1 MPLLLLPI
9 PVAVAVTVS
18 RRHLFDLDA
27 VVNRS
32 IVYGGLTAGVIV
44 TYALVV
50 PCSADSFRAMRRSPW
65 PSCQQ
70 ARWLSLRSRFMN
82 ASSAG

>member
-9 PVAVAVTVS
+9 PVALAVTVS

-32 IVYGGLTAGVIV
+32 VVYGGLTGVIV
-44 TYALVV
+44 TYALMVALFGRFIPGNAPFAVAIVSAGAVAVV
-50 PCSADSFRAMRRSPW
+50 
-65 PSCQQ
+65 
-70 ARWLSLRSRFMN
+70 RSRFMTG
-82 ASSAG
+82 SSAG